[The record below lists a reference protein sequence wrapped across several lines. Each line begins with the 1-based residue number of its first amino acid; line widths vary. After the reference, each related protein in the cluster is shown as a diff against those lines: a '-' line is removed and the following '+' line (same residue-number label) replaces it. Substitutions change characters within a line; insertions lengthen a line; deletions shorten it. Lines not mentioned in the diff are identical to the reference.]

1 MTPMR
6 FKIGDRVTARYPQQV
21 PAGPVG
27 TVVHVYPAV
36 QEGYDVE
43 FDDHRLALLWV
54 SELDRVVDAP
64 ARSPGHTSGSPRS
77 PQPY

>member
-6 FKIGDRVTARYPQQV
+6 FKIGDRVTARYPQQG

-27 TVVHVYPAV
+27 TVVHVYPAA

-54 SELDRVVDAP
+54 SELDRAIDDHRP
-64 ARSPGHTSGSPRS
+64 LARAH
-77 PQPY
+77 

>member
-6 FKIGDRVTARYPQQV
+6 FKIGDRVTARYPQQLPV
-21 PAGPVG
+21 GPVG
-27 TVVHVYPAV
+27 TVVHVYAAA

-54 SELDRVVDAP
+54 SELDRAVDAP
-64 ARSPGHTSGSPRS
+64 RVDRRRKTVAN
-77 PQPY
+77 

>member
-6 FKIGDRVTARYPQQV
+6 FKIGDRVTARYPQQLL
-21 PAGPVG
+21 ARPVG

-54 SELDRVVDAP
+54 SELDRAVDAP
-64 ARSPGHTSGSPRS
+64 PPARQGTLAAA
-77 PQPY
+77 

>member
-1 MTPMR
+1 MNPMR
-6 FKIGDRVTARYPQQV
+6 FKIGDRVTARYPQQLQV
-21 PAGPVG
+21 GPVG

-64 ARSPGHTSGSPRS
+64 PPARQDTLAALL
-77 PQPY
+77 

>member
-6 FKIGDRVTARYPQQV
+6 FKVGDRVTARYPQQLG
-21 PAGPVG
+21 AGPVG
-27 TVVHVYPAV
+27 TVVHVYAAV

-54 SELDRVVDAP
+54 SELDRAVDAP
-64 ARSPGHTSGSPRS
+64 PTERRRTTAAD
-77 PQPY
+77 

>member
-6 FKIGDRVTARYPQQV
+6 FKIGDRVTARYPQQLA
-21 PAGPVG
+21 AGPVG
-27 TVVHVYPAV
+27 TVVHVYTAV

-64 ARSPGHTSGSPRS
+64 PPAR
-77 PQPY
+77 QPTTAVD